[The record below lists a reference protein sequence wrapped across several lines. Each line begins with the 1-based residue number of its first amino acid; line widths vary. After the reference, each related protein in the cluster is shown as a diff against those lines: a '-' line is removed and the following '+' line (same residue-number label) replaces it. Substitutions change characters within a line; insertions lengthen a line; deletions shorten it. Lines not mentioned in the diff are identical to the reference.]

1 MYFSRKFNLSWW
13 NLYELIKESLMSEN
27 EDFKVDCWSSPR
39 WVGVKILLRSLP
51 EDSYTL
57 EWSWIGKLD
66 NRELWLSIIYDVPG
80 NFQQRELRK
89 LFLLS
94 FQLVIIIFMMLILF
108 LKRFVQP
115 WILLSWDLGILF
127 DNESYYFMTNC
138 ISTFISIIIL

>member
-39 WVGVKILLRSLP
+39 WEGVKILLKSLP